1 MAIIWPYV
9 EGVRLLIDVRPFI
22 WSDSQLLS
30 IVDNFEELIANLGV
44 GPENDPHVHVLWV
57 YEAWQLVV
65 DGLVEPDRLVFQR
78 SHKVGC
84 LIRDGHFELEE
95 IFGIV
100 ILAIRQLALDVIHSN
115 ELIPSSFYL
124 HGEILFIGS

>member
-30 IVDNFEELIANLGV
+30 IVNNFEELIANLGV
-44 GPENDPHVHVLWV
+44 GLENDPHVHVLGV
-57 YEAWQLVV
+57 YEAWQIVV
-65 DGLVEPDRLVFQR
+65 DGLVEPDGLVFQW

-84 LIRDGHFELEE
+84 LIRDFHFELEE
-95 IFGIV
+95 LFGILL
-100 ILAIRQLALDVIHSN
+100 LAIPQLALDFIHSN
-115 ELIPSSFYL
+115 VLIPSSFDL
-124 HGEILFIGS
+124 HCEILLIGS

>member
-44 GPENDPHVHVLWV
+44 GPENDPHVHVLGV